1 MKVMVSVDTKL
12 VSLLGY
18 PLKQTFAPRMFNE
31 TFRKLRMG
39 ERNGHGHPRGFVYD
53 PQGNY
58 PWHQYE
64 TITPGMFMPIEMQL
78 GDELG
83 V

>member
-1 MKVMVSVDTKL
+1 M
-12 VSLLGY
+12 
-18 PLKQTFAPRMFNE
+18 
-31 TFRKLRMG
+31 
-39 ERNGHGHPRGFVYD
+39 YD

-64 TITPGMFMPIEMQL
+64 TITAGVFMPIEMQL